1 MKKLF
6 FVSLMALCLGGLV
19 ASCSKDD
26 AEEMSGDAAVAE
38 LKSLLGIQEDGTS
51 AFLQDEKTLDYFLG
65 VDNAE
70 TAGRVANNLSMGAT
84 ALSSLTYTL
93 PDSKGTISVAA
104 NAAEGHYYDITYNV
118 AGISVKKL
126 NVVNNAWLENENVTF
141 IRPQDSSNKPSTW
154 ICNPCKYT
162 FSSKSKVNCPRCRS
176 SNVQKK

>member
-38 LKSLLGIQEDGTS
+38 LKSRLGIQEDGTS

-70 TAGRVANNLSMGAT
+70 TAGCVANNLSMGAT
-84 ALSSLTYTL
+84 ASSSLTYTL

-126 NVVNNAWLENENVTF
+126 NVVSNAWLENENAVT
-141 IRPQDSSNKPSTW
+141 PAGANNKPSTW
-154 ICNPCKYT
+154 ICIPCKYT